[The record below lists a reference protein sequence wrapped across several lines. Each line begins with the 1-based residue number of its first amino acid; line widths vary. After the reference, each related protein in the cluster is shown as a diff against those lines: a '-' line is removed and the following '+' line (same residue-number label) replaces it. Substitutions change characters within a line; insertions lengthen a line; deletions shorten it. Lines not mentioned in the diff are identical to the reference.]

1 MKLKQS
7 NFERNAKKILGF
19 ERFLS
24 QIRDI
29 EKNCLL
35 TKLSWVNFIS
45 HRYRIEYKN
54 GLDGLKSGIY
64 DGMDAV
70 RTNMSMPLGQEIHNH
85 TIFVHISVTDNLG
98 AFTTVETKIQVIIE
112 YFLSDA

>member
-1 MKLKQS
+1 MHGGNLNVYIDNLILYGQISPYHFVSQPSDTTKNAANCINKRIKLKQS

-35 TKLSWVNFIS
+35 
-45 HRYRIEYKN
+45 
-54 GLDGLKSGIY
+54 
-64 DGMDAV
+64 
-70 RTNMSMPLGQEIHNH
+70 
-85 TIFVHISVTDNLG
+85 
-98 AFTTVETKIQVIIE
+98 IQ
-112 YFLSDA
+112 